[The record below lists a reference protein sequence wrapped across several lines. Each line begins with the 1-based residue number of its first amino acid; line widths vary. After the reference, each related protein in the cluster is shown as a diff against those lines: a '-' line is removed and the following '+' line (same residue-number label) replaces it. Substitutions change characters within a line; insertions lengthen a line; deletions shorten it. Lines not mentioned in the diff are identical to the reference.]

1 MSLTDRMLIYITEV
15 VTDDIDLQKGDEL
28 WYARYV
34 CYNCGLSLPHYV
46 MVRNRKAITIH
57 KITWVAARLGKL

>member
-46 MVRNRKAITIH
+46 MVRNRKAITYP
-57 KITWVAARLGKL
+57 

>member
-1 MSLTDRMLIYITEV
+1 MLIYITEV

-34 CYNCGLSLPHYV
+34 CYNCGLSPATLRHGQESEGNYYP
-46 MVRNRKAITIH
+46 
-57 KITWVAARLGKL
+57 